1 MPVEEKRRGREE
13 RAEKKKNMTN
23 TVLLLKHLAL
33 LPFSHFLIV
42 WHVKFVVF
50 TGVGFSAHSETWFIP
65 GLISEE
71 AFE

>member
-1 MPVEEKRRGREE
+1 
-13 RAEKKKNMTN
+13 MTS
-23 TVLLLKHLAL
+23 TLLLLKHLAF

>member
-1 MPVEEKRRGREE
+1 MPAEEKRRGREE
-13 RAEKKKNMTN
+13 REEKRNMTS
-23 TVLLLKHLAL
+23 TVLLLKQLAV

-42 WHVKFVVF
+42 WHVQFVVF